1 MDELGKFFG
10 KYFYVILIGLFIFL
24 EREELQTWSLFQVVV
39 VWGLA
44 ILIFGMYGIDKKIEK
59 YEELEQKKIE
69 DNYDANGNEKKRKKF
84 LSFRDS

>member
-1 MDELGKFFG
+1 MDELGKNFG
-10 KYFYVILIGLFIFL
+10 KYFYVILIGLLIFL